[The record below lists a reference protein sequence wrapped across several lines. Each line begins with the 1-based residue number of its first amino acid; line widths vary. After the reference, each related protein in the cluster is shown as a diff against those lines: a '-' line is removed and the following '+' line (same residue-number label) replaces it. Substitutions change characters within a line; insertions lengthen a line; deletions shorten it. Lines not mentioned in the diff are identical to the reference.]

1 MHKRLLILGS
11 RGVPAQY
18 GEKESLA
25 EELALHLVQKGWRVT
40 VYCQEDWGR
49 TVPYETMWGRVRR
62 VHIPV
67 KQTGSVG
74 QFMFCL
80 KSVLHARKQASM
92 ALMLGDQH
100 AFLTIFQRLRGK
112 IAIFHLGSRPQ
123 LNPHSHFFSRMWARF
138 NEKMACLLGD
148 YFIVDNAA
156 IVNDFQPNITKDN
169 SCLIP
174 SGALAITDA
183 STIPLRQ
190 LGLESGKYVL
200 VDALAQPENSL
211 LEIVQAFSQAQR
223 QHQLVVVGA
232 LDDDNPYHQRV
243 LVSASNEVK
252 FIGPIHDKT
261 TLRALRYHS
270 LFSVH
275 GHQLGGTSLGLVES
289 LAAGS
294 PVIAFDTPST
304 RWVCAEAAL
313 YFNDSTSCA
322 AQMHR
327 LLNEPE
333 LGASLKQ
340 AARLR
345 HAELFTLDNMLA
357 AYERVLTALN
367 PYQPQTQ
374 DDTERRP

>member
-40 VYCQEDWGR
+40 VYCQEDWSR

-74 QFMFCL
+74 QFMFYL

-92 ALMLGDQH
+92 TLILDDQY
-100 AFLTIFQRLRGK
+100 AFLSIFQRLRGK
-112 IAIFHLGSRPQ
+112 VAIFHLGSRPQ
-123 LNPHSHFFSRMWARF
+123 LNPHNHFLSRMWARF

-148 YFIVDNAA
+148 YFIVDNAE
-156 IVNDFQPNITKDN
+156 IINYFQLNITKDN
-169 SCLIP
+169 SYLIP

-183 STIPLRQ
+183 STTDLRQ

-200 VDALAQPENSL
+200 IDALAQPENSL
-211 LEIVQAFSQAQR
+211 LEIVQAFSQEQR
-223 QHQLVVVGA
+223 RHQLVVVGA
-232 LDDDNPYHQRV
+232 FDDDDPYHQRV
-243 LVSASNEVK
+243 LVSASDEVK

-270 LFSVH
+270 LLFVH
-275 GHQLGGTSLGLVES
+275 GHQLGGTSLSLVES

-294 PVIAFDTPST
+294 PIIAFDTPST

-322 AQMHR
+322 AQLHR

-333 LGASLKQ
+333 LRAGLKQ

-345 HAELFTLDNMLA
+345 HAELFTLDSMLT
-357 AYERVLTALN
+357 AYENVLTALN
-367 PYQPQTQ
+367 PYQPLAE
-374 DDTERRP
+374 DDSELHP